1 MKSFALF
8 LIKFVQS
15 NLILPRMLTKNTTL
29 FLLALLSCCAASA
42 QTVTVKKENARIK
55 NDYADGFQ
63 IDLAATYEE
72 VEDAL
77 AKEIKTL
84 GKSKENENYR
94 VVSEPIVKGISY
106 TQPVFAM
113 TKQVGNIVSAW
124 IGIKKDDWKEKEG
137 DEVNRELEIMIHN
150 FGVNFYRERIQK
162 QIDES
167 IRAQQAVDKQQQKLL
182 NQNKDLN
189 TKVENNKK
197 EKIRLEQ
204 LLVDN
209 KLEMESLI
217 KRLEKNK
224 KDQDSIAVASDQIK
238 KMVEVH
244 REKQRQVH

>member
-1 MKSFALF
+1 MF
-8 LIKFVQS
+8 
-15 NLILPRMLTKNTTL
+15 TKTKTL
-29 FLLALLSCCAASA
+29 FFFSLLSASIASA
-42 QTVTVKKENARIK
+42 QTVTVKKENTRIK

-63 IDLAATYEE
+63 IDLAATFEE
-72 VEDAL
+72 VEEAL
-77 AKEIKTL
+77 AKEVKTL

-94 VVSEPIVKGISY
+94 VVSEPVVKGITY
-106 TQPVFAM
+106 TQPVYAM
-113 TKQVGNIVSAW
+113 TKQVGNIISAW
-124 IGIKKDDWKEKEG
+124 IGIKKDDWKEKEAE
-137 DEVNRELEIMIHN
+137 EVSRELEIMIHN

-167 IRAQQAVDKQQQKLL
+167 IRGQQAVDKQQQRLV

-189 TKVENNKK
+189 NKVESNKK

-204 LLVDN
+204 SLVEN

-224 KDQDSIAVASDQIK
+224 KDQDSVAVASDQIK
-238 KMVEVH
+238 KMVEAH

>member
-1 MKSFALF
+1 MLSFAALSF
-8 LIKFVQS
+8 
-15 NLILPRMLTKNTTL
+15 TL
-29 FLLALLSCCAASA
+29 ASA

-63 IDLAATYEE
+63 IDIAASYED
-72 VEDAL
+72 VEAAL
-77 AKEIKTL
+77 SKEIKTL

-94 VVSEPIVKGISY
+94 VVSEPTVKGITY
-106 TQPVFAM
+106 TQPIYAM

-124 IGIKKDDWKEKEG
+124 IGIKKDDWKEKEA
-137 DEVNRELEIMIHN
+137 DEVNRELENMIHN

-167 IRAQQAVDKQQQKLL
+167 VRAQQAVDKQQQRLL

-189 TKVENNKK
+189 SKVESNKK

-204 LLVDN
+204 SLVDN

-217 KRLEKNK
+217 KKLEKNK
-224 KDQDSIAVASDQIK
+224 KDQDSVAIATEQIK

>member
-1 MKSFALF
+1 MFTKKATLLF
-8 LIKFVQS
+8 FS
-15 NLILPRMLTKNTTL
+15 
-29 FLLALLSCCAASA
+29 LLSLNIVCA
-42 QTVTVKKENARIK
+42 QTVVVKKETARIK

-63 IDLAATYEE
+63 IDLAASYEE
-72 VEDAL
+72 VEEAL
-77 AKEIKTL
+77 AKEIKSL

-94 VVSEPIVKGISY
+94 VVSEPVVKGITY
-106 TQPVFAM
+106 TQPIYAM
-113 TKQVGNIVSAW
+113 TKQVGNIISAW
-124 IGIKKDDWKEKEG
+124 IGIKKEDWKEKEAE
-137 DEVNRELEIMIHN
+137 EVNRELENMIHN

-167 IRAQQAVDKQQQKLL
+167 VRAQQAVDKQQQRLV

-204 LLVDN
+204 SLVDN

-217 KRLEKNK
+217 KKLEKNK
-224 KDQDSIAVASDQIK
+224 KDQDSVAVASEQIK

>member
-1 MKSFALF
+1 MFTKNVTLLTFALF
-8 LIKFVQS
+8 SFAI
-15 NLILPRMLTKNTTL
+15 
-29 FLLALLSCCAASA
+29 AAA

-72 VEDAL
+72 VEAAL
-77 AKEIKTL
+77 SKEVKTL

-94 VVSEPIVKGISY
+94 VVAEPIVKGITY
-106 TQPVFAM
+106 TQPIYAM

-124 IGIKKDDWKEKEG
+124 IGIKKDDWKEKEAE
-137 DEVNRELEIMIHN
+137 EVNRELENMIHN

-167 IRAQQAVDKQQQKLL
+167 VRAQQAVDKQQQKLI

-189 TKVENNKK
+189 SKVENNKK
-197 EKIRLEQ
+197 EKLRLEQ
-204 LLVDN
+204 SLVDN

-217 KRLEKNK
+217 KKLVKNK
-224 KDQDSIAVASDQIK
+224 QDQDSIAVASEQIK
-238 KMVEVH
+238 KMVETH
-244 REKQRQVH
+244 REKQRSIH